1 MSFADSRCAHEI
13 FYNPYNFLDPL
24 AFLQALEL
32 GVTSFLE
39 NVFQSNDMKKFQLHL
54 KLGFIKRTSFDEDD
68 VYKIIYIATDYTLLR
83 WYGDIPIKVKEAF
96 SDLLQRFE
104 LGLEDLELEGSGFS
118 LNDIDFLDCHVLRIV
133 NNGTTPK

>member
-96 SDLLQRFE
+96 SDLLQRI
-104 LGLEDLELEGSGFS
+104 EDIALEGSGFS

-133 NNGTTPK
+133 NNGLHFDS